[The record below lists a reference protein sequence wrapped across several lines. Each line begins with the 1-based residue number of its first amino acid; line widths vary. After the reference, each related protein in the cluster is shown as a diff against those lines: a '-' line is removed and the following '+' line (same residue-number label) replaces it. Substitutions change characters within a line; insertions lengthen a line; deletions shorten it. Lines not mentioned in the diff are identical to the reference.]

1 MIDKNEELPD
11 LLSVKETA
19 AYIRSPQP
27 SVYYLIKE
35 GKIPAIRIGGR
46 WKIKRKA
53 LDDMYGLGETEMPR
67 ALIVE
72 DDPGIQKFFA
82 DYLSR
87 TGVMQTIASTGAEA
101 ISAVKSREF
110 DFVFLDL
117 KLPDVG
123 GDEVFEQIKAIYPDL
138 SVVITTSYPDSE
150 MLSRILNTAPVT
162 VLKKPV
168 DLKQLEGI
176 VRFLTHRPNAE
187 AGLAS

>member
-19 AYIRSPQP
+19 EYIRSPQP

-101 ISAVKSREF
+101 ISAVKTREF

-123 GDEVFEQIKAIYPDL
+123 GDEVFEQVKAIHPEM

-176 VRFLTHRPNAE
+176 VRFLTHRNNSE

>member
-1 MIDKNEELPD
+1 MIDKNEQLPD

-72 DDPGIQKFFA
+72 DDQGIQKFFG
-82 DYLSR
+82 DFLSR
-87 TGVMQTIASTGAEA
+87 SGVAHEVAGTGAEA
-101 ISAVKSREF
+101 IKALKTQEF

-123 GDEVFEQIKAIYPDL
+123 GDEVFEQLKALHPDMQ
-138 SVVITTSYPDSE
+138 VVITTSYPDSE

-176 VRFLTHRPNAE
+176 VRFLTHRVTAE

>member
-1 MIDKNEELPD
+1 MIDKSEELPD

-19 AYIRSPQP
+19 EYIRSPQP

-46 WKIKRKA
+46 WKIKRKV

-82 DYLSR
+82 DFLSR
-87 TGVMQTIASTGAEA
+87 SGVMHTVAGTGAEA
-101 ISAVKSREF
+101 IQAAQSHDF

-123 GDEVFEQIKAIYPDL
+123 GDEVFEQIKAVHPDL

-150 MLSRILNTAPVT
+150 MLSRILSTAPVT

-168 DLKQLEGI
+168 DLKQLEGV
-176 VRFLTHRPNAE
+176 VRFLTHRPTAE
-187 AGLAS
+187 AALVN